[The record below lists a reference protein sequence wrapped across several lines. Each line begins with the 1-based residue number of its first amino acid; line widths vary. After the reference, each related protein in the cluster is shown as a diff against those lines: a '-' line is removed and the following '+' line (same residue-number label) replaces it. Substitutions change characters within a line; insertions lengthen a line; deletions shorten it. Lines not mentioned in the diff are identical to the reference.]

1 MLTLLFINM
10 VEKSQNNF
18 RLDGDRFD
26 FRKLAEKFE
35 PLQKL

>member
-18 RLDGDRFD
+18 RVDEDKFD